1 MGVVRDRR
9 SSLRVVIDGEAV
21 VYTERDVIE
30 GRCLDLGRGGL
41 AVRSTRAARAKTPVT
56 LELYVDGQRL
66 RIEAVIARRQR
77 HLGDYVMGL
86 RFAALDPDTSAR
98 IDRMIVERLAGT
110 PHAELLRALAAHA
123 AAAAAPP
130 ITEPLPAAD
139 RTVVA
144 SGYIVPVI
152 TGLTQVI
159 PIDRIATVDRTVVAA
174 PPPRIDD
181 AGPRT
186 EPLPRA
192 PAPPLMFDESW
203 FDDEVDEL
211 DELDGLD
218 DPLGD
223 PLDEPFDDIAEP
235 GAPDGPL
242 GEMDE
247 MDEMDT
253 AELRLREA
261 GAHAEPEPEP
271 TATPEPEPT
280 ATPDRTVVAPEPTL
294 VTFAS
299 EPPAARPERTWTWVL
314 PNHEVDGAPEPV
326 AQQRTATMV
335 LPSPDAEPE
344 RTATST
350 IPLPP
355 PPLVGHD
362 RSQRPA
368 EATLP
373 FLATL
378 RPSQRALLAAV
389 ALLRT
394 AIDETRGRGGPRV
407 IVSIPHQRYRRRS
420 GSPWNR

>member
-86 RFAALDPDTSAR
+86 RFAVLDPDTSAR

-110 PHAELLRALAAHA
+110 PHAELLLALAAHA

-181 AGPRT
+181 ADPRT
-186 EPLPRA
+186 EPLPRV
-192 PAPPLMFDESW
+192 PAPPLTFDESW

-211 DELDGLD
+211 DQLDGLD
-218 DPLGD
+218 DPF
-223 PLDEPFDDIAEP
+223 DEPIDDIAEP
-235 GAPDGPL
+235 GVPGGPL
-242 GEMDE
+242 DE

-271 TATPEPEPT
+271 TATP
-280 ATPDRTVVAPEPTL
+280 DRTVVAPEPTV
-294 VTFAS
+294 VTTAS
-299 EPPAARPERTWTWVL
+299 ELPAARPERTWTWVL
-314 PNHEVDGAPEPV
+314 PNHAVDGAPEPV
-326 AQQRTATMV
+326 APKHTATMV

-378 RPSQRALLAAV
+378 RPSQRALLSAV

-394 AIDETRGRGGPRV
+394 ATDETRVPRGPRV